1 MQLILRLIVSTI
13 AVLVADLVLRGVEAQ
28 DLVTG
33 FLVAIVLGLLNTF
46 VKPLLLLLT
55 LPVTVLSLGLFI
67 LVINAALVLLA
78 DRMIG
83 SFQVDGFW
91 WALLFSVIMSIVQ
104 GLLQG
109 FDKPKRDPPSG
120 GSNWRTIDR

>member
-1 MQLILRLIVSTI
+1 MNLILRLIVSTI
-13 AVLVADLVLRGVEAQ
+13 AVLVADLLLPGVEAK

-33 FLVAIVLGLLNTF
+33 LLVAVVLGLLNTF

-55 LPVTVLSLGLFI
+55 LPVTVLTLGLFI

-78 DRMIG
+78 ARIVP
-83 SFQVDGFW
+83 SFTVDGFW
-91 WALLFSVIMSIVQ
+91 WALLFSVIMSVVQ

-109 FDKPKRDPPSG
+109 MDKPRNGPPRSG
-120 GSNWRTIDR
+120 GGWQRIDR